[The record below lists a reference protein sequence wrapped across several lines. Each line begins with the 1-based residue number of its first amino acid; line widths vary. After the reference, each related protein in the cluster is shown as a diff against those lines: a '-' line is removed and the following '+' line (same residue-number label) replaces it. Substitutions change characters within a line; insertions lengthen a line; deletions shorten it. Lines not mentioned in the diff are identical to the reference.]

1 MQVLSKPLRQGKGRK
16 NMQLFQ
22 HLISIFEDKRELL
35 DLSSFNDPLALEI
48 SWTPIVRGGSS
59 FCTHRAKENRSLSGT
74 TIRFQATTGAKL
86 FCAAFVGAGLI
97 GSLGV
102 LTTFLLATQP
112 FHLAAIPVAFFAM
125 LFPVIF
131 GGAGALLY
139 RSLQRHECTF
149 DKFTGQLV
157 RGETIHKLTDVCAIQ
172 LIRERIRSSGTGNSS
187 HSSYDSYELNLVRRD
202 GTRLNVTDHGSLSR
216 IRADADLVAGYLNI
230 PIWDVID
237 YRLPDTAWV
246 R

>member
-1 MQVLSKPLRQGKGRK
+1 
-16 NMQLFQ
+16 
-22 HLISIFEDKRELL
+22 
-35 DLSSFNDPLALEI
+35 
-48 SWTPIVRGGSS
+48 
-59 FCTHRAKENRSLSGT
+59 
-74 TIRFQATTGAKL
+74 
-86 FCAAFVGAGLI
+86 
-97 GSLGV
+97 
-102 LTTFLLATQP
+102 
-112 FHLAAIPVAFFAM
+112 M

-131 GGAGALLY
+131 GGAGALFY
-139 RSLQRHECTF
+139 RSLLRHECTF

-157 RGETIHKLTDVCAIQ
+157 RGEKIHKLTDVCAIQ
-172 LIRERIRSSGTGNSS
+172 LIRERIRSSGTGSSS

-237 YRLPDTAWV
+237 YRLPDTAWL